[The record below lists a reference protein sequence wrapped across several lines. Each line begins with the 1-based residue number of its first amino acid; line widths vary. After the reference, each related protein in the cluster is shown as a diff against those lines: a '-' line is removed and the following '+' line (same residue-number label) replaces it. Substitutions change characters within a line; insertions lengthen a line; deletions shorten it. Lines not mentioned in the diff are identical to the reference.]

1 MKESITQQ
9 DQTEMRDR
17 LFKEL
22 SEIGGEKGFNEVQL
36 TQTTIA
42 QDGQRMEWSIRV
54 VFKKGGRNA

>member
-1 MKESITQQ
+1 MKEPITTQ

-22 SEIGGEKGFNEVQL
+22 SEIGNEKGFNEVQL

-42 QDGQRMEWSIRV
+42 QDGQRMEWSIKV
-54 VFKKGGRNA
+54 VFKKGGKNA